1 MMFKLEGQVVVAKI
15 GHKWGLKGFT
25 SKDWHILKI
34 VARKHYKIKTK
45 RSRIVKKY
53 VIRLITEALRS
64 AVSA

>member
-1 MMFKLEGQVVVAKI
+1 MFKLEGQVVVAKI

-25 SKDWHILKI
+25 RNDMRTLGIL
-34 VARKHYKIKTK
+34 ARKRYKLKTK

-53 VIRLITEALRS
+53 VIRLITESLRS